1 MTTLPQVPVRE
12 GDGVKVAVPSTTDEH
27 PVPHS
32 QSGRTSLRQA
42 RLRKSA
48 RFQAI
53 RGQGRWWSH
62 RLLAMGVLANGLALS
77 RCGFSVSKR
86 VGTAV
91 VRNRIRRRLREIA
104 RERWPDVPPG
114 WDVVFAAREPL
125 READF
130 SEIRDAV
137 GTLLLRARL
146 LGEKGT

>member
-1 MTTLPQVPVRE
+1 MTTLPHVLVRE
-12 GDGVKVAVPSTTDEH
+12 GDGVDAAVPSTTDEH

-32 QSGRTSLRQA
+32 KPRRSSLHQA
-42 RLRKSA
+42 RLRQSA

-62 RLLAMGVLANGLALS
+62 RLLAIGVLANGLALS

-86 VGTAV
+86 VGNAV
-91 VRNRIRRRLREIA
+91 VRNRIRRRLRELA
-104 RERWPDVPPG
+104 RATWLDVPPG

-130 SEIRDAV
+130 SEMRDAV
-137 GTLLLRARL
+137 DTLMRRARL
-146 LGEKGT
+146 LGGKDA